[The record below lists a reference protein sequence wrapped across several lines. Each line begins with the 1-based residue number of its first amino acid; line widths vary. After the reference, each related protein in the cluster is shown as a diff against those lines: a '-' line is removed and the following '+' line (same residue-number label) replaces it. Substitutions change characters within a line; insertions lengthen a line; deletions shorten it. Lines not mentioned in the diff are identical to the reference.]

1 MTRQESIL
9 ALGKEICRA
18 AEGEEALL
26 GLLCAAADFAF
37 QGVRG

>member
-26 GLLCAAADFAF
+26 GLQALSHSK
-37 QGVRG
+37 

>member
-26 GLLCAAADFAF
+26 GLLCTAAEGA
-37 QGVRG
+37 